1 MQNILHSLRALLAA
15 TCSDLNACLAWC
27 VLVASYS
34 SNMDVTGRCG
44 LFPLLYRSKEQK
56 LFSMSSHLL
65 WCSSSHRCRVS
76 VLQPDVS
83 SLLTGQ
89 GDLYA
94 AEKRITEILHPL
106 LVPTSSLCLSK
117 IKFPQMKRILK
128 LSKQHSKIFWNG
140 SRTLLVFGIALT
152 SLLGNLPQALVR
164 SS

>member
-34 SNMDVTGRCG
+34 SNMDVTGRCCTG
-44 LFPLLYRSKEQK
+44 QKSRSFSVCPAISSGVLPLRSA
-56 LFSMSSHLL
+56 
-65 WCSSSHRCRVS
+65 CRVS

-89 GDLYA
+89 GGLYA
-94 AEKRITEILHPL
+94 AENRITEILHPV
-106 LVPTSSLCLSK
+106 LVPTSSICLSK
-117 IKFPQMKRILK
+117 IEFPQMKHTLK